1 MGCVASSSSS
11 SSSSKVSNAP
21 RVPNKKLYQRKENI
35 RKAQLE
41 KKSKPDNSLNT
52 SKITSTVYR
61 LHPDSTPTIKEK
73 KKQLLYLADKGTF
86 LSPPSSPMKI
96 KETSLLSVKKADSL
110 SHNNNPNNNN
120 SPNNNSNS
128 DGNGSQSPTSPALV
142 FTPSKPFSVINRLE
156 KLYKKLRYQLGP
168 MSDDEITHDE
178 ERHEAMMLY
187 GQQGGGRVL
196 ESAVKLLNENE
207 DNLFLHK
214 IVWRSICLNLIR
226 MIKIKAD
233 IFTLIDTIVA
243 AFYGNDAAFFA
254 FTSAQ
259 SCAIYSLFLCT
270 TYHGLTIIEKE
281 EEEKQ
286 QQQQGDNNSN
296 NNGQRQ
302 KSFIKLCY
310 GYLTSN
316 DKMKDKSGLS
326 IIRTLL
332 HTYIVNRYI
341 FNIHYSTL
349 YRDTKYNENHSKG
362 DISKEAV
369 LDHIYNWAMQWLAND
384 KQNIETSKVLS
395 IPPSPTN
402 KDDVNNNNNDD
413 KKTHGNNDDDGLIEN
428 NALETY
434 EKQINASQDL
444 YNRLRA
450 DIKQQKASVDDDFDD
465 EQDNNNDDIRDTSL
479 KNNNSEKEDGQYV
492 IDYEIVRVLEFNRS
506 DPHIFMQL
514 YTHWRK
520 EKYTPEHLVD
530 MNALTCV
537 LGVLQRANP
546 ENIIYGSIVVAA
558 TMCLLYTMEGPNA
571 YERLIRSETK
581 RLEKEENMK
590 KHMQLKTD
598 VENYSHG
605 ISKISL
611 TNTTNNNKNV
621 RALQTLANAGSTIH
635 DAYIWADSN
644 SELFPNTRKR
654 IQSEKIESIFSNGLP
669 QIFFE
674 D

>member
-1 MGCVASSSSS
+1 MGCVASS

-61 LHPDSTPTIKEK
+61 LHPDSTPTIEEK

-270 TYHGLTIIEKE
+270 TYHGLTIMEKE

-413 KKTHGNNDDDGLIEN
+413 KKT
-428 NALETY
+428 
-434 EKQINASQDL
+434 Q
-444 YNRLRA
+444 
-450 DIKQQKASVDDDFDD
+450 
-465 EQDNNNDDIRDTSL
+465 
-479 KNNNSEKEDGQYV
+479 
-492 IDYEIVRVLEFNRS
+492 RVN
-506 DPHIFMQL
+506 
-514 YTHWRK
+514 
-520 EKYTPEHLVD
+520 
-530 MNALTCV
+530 
-537 LGVLQRANP
+537 
-546 ENIIYGSIVVAA
+546 
-558 TMCLLYTMEGPNA
+558 
-571 YERLIRSETK
+571 
-581 RLEKEENMK
+581 
-590 KHMQLKTD
+590 
-598 VENYSHG
+598 
-605 ISKISL
+605 
-611 TNTTNNNKNV
+611 
-621 RALQTLANAGSTIH
+621 
-635 DAYIWADSN
+635 
-644 SELFPNTRKR
+644 
-654 IQSEKIESIFSNGLP
+654 SIFSIKAL
-669 QIFFE
+669 
-674 D
+674 DLVK